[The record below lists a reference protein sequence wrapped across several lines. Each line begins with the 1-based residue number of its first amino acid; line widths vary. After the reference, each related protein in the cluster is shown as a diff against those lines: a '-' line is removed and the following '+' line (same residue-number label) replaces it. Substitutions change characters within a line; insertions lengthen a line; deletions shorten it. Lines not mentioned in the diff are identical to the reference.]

1 MIVLVAGD
9 TVGLWPAVLLVE
21 LADPHAVTATAK
33 TAIVGTT
40 IERLITSTR

>member
-1 MIVLVAGD
+1 MDAIAGD

-33 TAIVGTT
+33 TAIVGIT
-40 IERLITSTR
+40 IGRIITSTR